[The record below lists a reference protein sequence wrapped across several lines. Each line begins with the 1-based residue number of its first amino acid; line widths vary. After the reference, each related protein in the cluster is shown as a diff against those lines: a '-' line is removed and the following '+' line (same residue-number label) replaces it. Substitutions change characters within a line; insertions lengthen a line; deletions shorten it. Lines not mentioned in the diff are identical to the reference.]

1 MLILSTVMSLQDA
14 AAKLYLGALLAA
26 QPAVAEG
33 IVTSAN
39 GGAWFDVYVPRYGH
53 EARLQTADMP
63 CSSTWKASTKWV
75 FELPVH
81 CCCCDL
87 QTCSSPST
95 WHLRVLCCREWMP

>member
-1 MLILSTVMSLQDA
+1 MQSFGVLQDA
-14 AAKLYLGALLAA
+14 AAKLYLGVLLAA

-75 FELPVH
+75 FGY
-81 CCCCDL
+81 
-87 QTCSSPST
+87 
-95 WHLRVLCCREWMP
+95 